1 MSNDINM
8 TPNRPYLARA
18 IYEWIIDNNLT
29 PHIMVDATQDNVMVP
44 QQFVQNGQIVLNIA
58 PHATHQFEMTNHTIT
73 FSARFG
79 GVSHN
84 LYIPMPA
91 LLGIY
96 ARENGMGLFFDPS
109 EYQDVEFT
117 NEEIQQTKQAPKR
130 NSKLSFVD

>member
-1 MSNDINM
+1 MTEMTM
-8 TPNRPYLARA
+8 TPNRPYLTRA

-29 PHIMVDATQDNVMVP
+29 PHIMVDATQNNVMVP

-58 PHATHQFEMTNHTIT
+58 PHATHQFEITNQSIT

-79 GVSHN
+79 GISHN

-109 EYQDVEFT
+109 EYQDVEFAD
-117 NEEIQQTKQAPKR
+117 EEIQSSEETPKR